1 MAERE
6 KNAVELIG
14 DFYQAHLN
22 GDKEGKTSCLVK
34 IEEMVRKNY
43 VNNKAVA
50 DYYNDVFSGRTGFNA
65 KLNISDYPKESIIR
79 ELFQNALGCRYES
92 GDIKIVVD
100 FQENDVV
107 SISYNEIGFS
117 MEDVL
122 YYLSFGMNNGD
133 EGREGRFGIGAKSVF
148 LNVKALTLRSNTFSF
163 RVQNN
168 DQVLRIEELNLN
180 SKEFKGTKIN
190 LELDHSEYQRIMDN
204 FLTLTEKKG
213 DYINMVELCF
223 AFNRKLLMFDAMSL
237 DDSKTKAVNVAVAQ
251 QSRVTDVYR
260 VTLHRKDENDIPK
273 IRFYHNNKSL
283 LDFLYYEKEGFVY
296 LIPFAV
302 ANAKRD
308 NVVKLLLAKYNY
320 FSTYELTGYIGANN
334 DRFIDEK
341 LSAFFVS
348 VPNTCI
354 TYCRTG
360 IRYDKEEK
368 VLAAM
373 ERDIPAILQEYG
385 KYFVLDLRPVEGTEY
400 FFMSPRSY
408 AFEFFNSF
416 MKTSR
421 YAGRIK
427 DTFIMGIS
435 VQFPGESDPTPYEE
449 IKSYGFKSDVSNV
462 PAAHMNDGSA
472 DNEYIELRL
481 ENMKKSLSE
490 LPNKVLYAGYEW
502 ENEDGSQKGRRYR
515 YELIRGDK
523 VYKLSSE
530 HSGGHSDFE
539 IYSAFSGIIGHFL
552 PQYLVDDAVTDE
564 VMLEKILSLYDEAAG
579 DDYKLSMK
587 YYRLHFDRGEE
598 NYSFEISKIKVGN
611 IKNAMDT
618 VERRERHFMSQQNYR
633 EVTLMLM
640 NSFTQGKDT
649 MSFLREIQQQGGQ
662 IELILDF
669 NKKYRFQV
677 YGKQF
682 MIPSSV
688 TDADLLEIIGDS
700 KQLVESGV
708 LKGRKFS
715 FPYQKSVY
723 SLDPRE
729 IAPLLS
735 EYSTVGQTES
745 VLSNIFVCNLKYDGI
760 VMLDEAEKP
769 VAIKRYNE
777 PISDEEREKT
787 VRYVVLRDELN
798 KTEYAAMAEYAVAG
812 EDRGVLNRFFSRT
825 NEPYRIIPD
834 QVPLSVRRAPVLDRD
849 EFNFALEL
857 YNSIKDSKDQP
868 DFKINFAKDINSRL
882 YGYGTCCSCCHEG
895 GHNINAYDL
904 VNFSVDVMSD
914 GGEKR
919 FNFSVYLCRN
929 HIADAGG
936 WLIKEL
942 SIGGMTPFRWLDE
955 ITTSKSIPPEF
966 FICTLKY
973 TPHVV
978 YDIFTGDAGRSVD
991 VIEAEEETLEFSLTP
1006 LMAAK
1011 WIIDNK

>member
-6 KNAVELIG
+6 KNVVELIG

-22 GDKEGKTSCLVK
+22 GEKESKTACLVK

-43 VNNKAVA
+43 VNNKAIA

-65 KLNISDYPKESIIR
+65 KMNISDYPKESIIR
-79 ELFQNALGCRYES
+79 ELFQNTLGCRYES

-100 FQENDVV
+100 FQDNDVV
-107 SISYNEIGFS
+107 SISYNEVGFS
-117 MEDVL
+117 MEDIL

-148 LNVKALTLRSNTFSF
+148 LNVKSLALRSNTFSF
-163 RVQNN
+163 KVRNN
-168 DQVLRIEELNLN
+168 EQVLKIEDLNLN
-180 SKEFKGTKIN
+180 NKEFKGTKIS
-190 LELDHSEYQRIMDN
+190 LELEHSEYERILDN

-223 AFNRKLLMFDAMSL
+223 AFNRKHLMFDAMSL
-237 DDSKTKAVNVAVAQ
+237 DDSNTKAVNVAVAQ
-251 QSRVTDVYR
+251 QSKVTDVYR
-260 VTLHRKDENDIPK
+260 VTLHCKDENDIPK

-283 LDFLYYEKEGFVY
+283 LDFLHYEKDGFVY

-302 ANAKRD
+302 ANAKRE

-320 FSTYELTGYIGANN
+320 FSTYELTGYIGTNN

-360 IRYDKEEK
+360 IRYDKEEA
-368 VLAAM
+368 VSAAL

-385 KYFVLDLRPVEGTEY
+385 KYFVLDLKRADNSDY
-400 FFMSPRSY
+400 YYMSPRSY

-421 YAGRIK
+421 YAGRVK
-427 DTFIMGIS
+427 DTFVSGIS
-435 VQFPGESDPTPYEE
+435 IQFPDEDNPVSYDD
-449 IKSYGFKSDVSNV
+449 IKACGFKSTVSGISLERRG
-462 PAAHMNDGSA
+462 DGSA
-472 DNEYIELRL
+472 DNEYIDLRL
-481 ENMKKSLSE
+481 ENMKSSLTQI
-490 LPNKVLYAGYEW
+490 PNKALYAGYEW
-502 ENEDGSQKGRRYR
+502 ESGDGGNKGRVYR
-515 YELIRGDK
+515 YEFVRGDK
-523 VYKLSSE
+523 VYKISSE
-530 HSGGHSDFE
+530 HENGHSDFE
-539 IYSAFSGIIGHFL
+539 LYSGFSGIIGYFL
-552 PQYLVDDAVTDE
+552 PQYLVDDAVADE
-564 VMLEKILSLYDEAAG
+564 AALEKILSLYDEAAG

-587 YYRLHFDRGEE
+587 YYRLHFDKDEE
-598 NYSFEISKIKVGN
+598 NYSFEISKIRVGN

-618 VERRERHFMSQQNYR
+618 VEKRERRFPSQQNFR

-640 NSFTQGKDT
+640 NSFTQGKDV

-662 IELILDF
+662 IELVLDF
-669 NKKYRFQV
+669 NKKYRFQA

-688 TDADLLEIIGDS
+688 TDYDLLEIIGDS

-708 LKGRKFS
+708 LMGRKFS

-723 SLDPRE
+723 ALDAGE
-729 IAPLLS
+729 IAPLLA
-735 EYSTVGQTES
+735 EYSPARQTES
-745 VLSNIFVCNLKYDGI
+745 VLNSIFVSNLKYDGI
-760 VMLDEAEKP
+760 IMLDEAEKP

-777 PISDEEREKT
+777 PIYDNEREKT
-787 VRYVVLRDELN
+787 VRYIVLRDDLN
-798 KTEYAAMAEYAVAG
+798 KTEYASMAEYSVAG
-812 EDRGVLNRFFSRT
+812 EDRGILNRFFSRT
-825 NEPYRIIPD
+825 KEPYLIIPD
-834 QVPLSVRRAPVLDRD
+834 QIPLSARRAPVLDRD

-857 YNSIKDSKDQP
+857 YNNIRDKNDQP
-868 DFKINFAKDINSRL
+868 DFKLYFAKDINSRL
-882 YGYGTCCSCCHEG
+882 FGYGTCCSFCRES
-895 GHNINAYDL
+895 GHNINSYDM
-904 VNFSVDVMSD
+904 VNFSIDIMTD
-914 GGEKR
+914 GSEKR

-936 WLIKEL
+936 WLVKEL
-942 SIGGMTPFRWLDE
+942 SIGGMTPYRWLEE
-955 ITTSKSIPPEF
+955 ITSSKNIPPEF

-978 YDIFTGDAGRSVD
+978 YDIFTGNAGKSVD
-991 VIEAEEETLEFSLTP
+991 IIEGEERTLEFSLTP

>member
-919 FNFSVYLCRN
+919 FNFSVFLCRN